1 MENRQAKE
9 NFIERAVE
17 ARSALYKIL
26 LAYDFISDK
35 DNENTSENYPFVGSF
50 DEWIC
55 EYDLWIE
62 TLTKN
67 FFPETKEYKPTIT
80 VGELKAILENIE
92 DSTQIVVSDEVN
104 SWWLNIESLE
114 IPDEEEQV
122 FTVVFHTKD
131 NFDNRQF

>member
-35 DNENTSENYPFVGSF
+35 DNENTAENYPFIGSF

-62 TLTKN
+62 TLNKN
-67 FFPETKEYKPTIT
+67 FFPESKQYKPTIM
-80 VGELKAILENIE
+80 VKDLKAILNELDDDI
-92 DSTQIVVSDEVN
+92 QIVIRDEKAD
-104 SWWLNIESLE
+104 WWLNIDSLE
-114 IPDEEEQV
+114 LPDEDNGN
-122 FTVVFHTKD
+122 FTLTFNPKD